1 MRKLCWHAL
10 LVGLIALVPSGLQA
24 QSTGTLTGTV
34 VDANSQRPLSG
45 VQIFVVGTQRGSLS
59 NQQGQFTVTGVPA
72 GQQQVRATLVGFAPS
87 SQTISVTPGQ
97 TVTVDF
103 SLEMSAVELGAVIV
117 TATGTQQSVREI
129 GSSVGVIDVQNVELA
144 PVTSFSDLIQGRSAG
159 VTVMQSS
166 GTTGSGSRIRIR
178 GSNSMSLSNSPL
190 LVIDGVRVDAAVSGD
205 QSLGFGVGGQT
216 PSRLNDLN
224 PEDIESIEILKGPSA
239 SSLYGTAAAN
249 GVIQV
254 TTRRGRA
261 GAPQLRAWSEYGQLS
276 KSVDFPDNVTVLDED
291 GNSCP
296 FVFQT
301 SGICTPAT
309 EQYRYN
315 PVEGGEIQPFE
326 TGVRTTIGASV
337 SGGSDQA
344 TFYVSGEYEDEDGV
358 FAELDGLTRTKLQTN
373 LTGRVTD
380 RLNVGAS
387 VSWLDSRLRLPQA
400 DNALFGIT
408 GMSLYADAD
417 PATIERTGG
426 FEDDYQFFLDWK
438 TFQDQRRFT
447 GSVNGDFEATS
458 WLRLNGLIGL
468 DQTSREEVNRLPQN
482 TAYAAFGGVYSNG
495 FIQNYTS
502 DVRNLTTSGNATALF
517 SLTPELVSTTSVG
530 TQWLREDFHRIYAF
544 GAGLI
549 PGVEESL
556 AGATSDYEAGE
567 DNILNSTVS
576 AYLQQQLAWRD
587 RVFVNAAVRGDK
599 NTAFGTD
606 IGWIWYPSLSGS
618 WVVSDEPFFPEN
630 SFFSSFRLRGAV
642 GQSGLRPGVTDA
654 LFYFNPRVV
663 TQGNTDV
670 QSVSVAA
677 VGNPDL
683 QPERVTEFEAGFEA
697 GALND
702 RLGLEMTYFRRNS
715 RDALVNVPLAL
726 SVGGSLNRFEN
737 LGRVRNSGLE
747 LMVSG
752 TPLLEENYSLD
763 LTLSGSTLNNELIEL
778 GTDLS
783 GDPLPPI
790 IVNSRQRHVE
800 GYPLGGWWQLPYTF
814 EDSNGDG
821 ALSIG
826 EVQVGDTAVFMGSP
840 FPDQEFAL
848 SGQLRLWNVRF
859 SGLLD
864 YKGGYKLANMTRAWR
879 NTFEANSDE
888 AYNPS
893 SLEEQAAQI
902 ALHTANTYAGY
913 IEDASFVKLR
923 ELSMT
928 VGLPS
933 ATAERIGVSGLSL
946 TLAGRNLATWTDY
959 KGFDPEVNYQ
969 GQANFTTADFSTMP
983 PNRLWTI
990 RIDANF

>member
-10 LVGLIALVPSGLQA
+10 LVGLIALVPNGLFA

-34 VDANSQRPLSG
+34 VDASTLRPLSG

-59 NQQGQFTVTGVPA
+59 NQQGQFSVTGVPA
-72 GQQQVRATLVGFAPS
+72 GQQQVRATLVGYSPM
-87 SQTISVTPGQ
+87 SQTVNVTPGQ
-97 TVTVDF
+97 TATVDF
-103 SLEMSAVELGAVIV
+103 SLDMSAVELGAVIV
-117 TATGTQQSVREI
+117 TATGAQQSVREI

-166 GTTGSGSRIRIR
+166 GTTGAGSRIRIR

-190 LVIDGVRVDAAVSGD
+190 LVIDGVRVDAAVSGA

-261 GAPQLRAWSEYGQLS
+261 GAPQLRAWAEYGELNRS
-276 KSVDFPDNVTVLDED
+276 AKFPDNVTVLDED

-301 SGICTPAT
+301 SDICTPAT

-315 PVEGGEIQPFE
+315 PVENGEIRPFE
-326 TGVRTTIGASV
+326 TGVRSTVGASV
-337 SGGSDQA
+337 SGGSEQA

-358 FAELDGLTRTKLQTN
+358 FADLDGMTRTKLQTN

-380 RLNVGAS
+380 RLNVAAS
-387 VSWLDSRLRLPQA
+387 VSWLDSKLRLPQA
-400 DNALFGIT
+400 DNALYGIT

-417 PATIERTGG
+417 PGTIAATGG
-426 FEDDYQFFLDWK
+426 FEAPYQFFEDWK

-447 GSVNGDFEATS
+447 GSVSGDFEAAS
-458 WLRLNGLIGL
+458 WLRLNGLVGL
-468 DQTSREEVNRLPQN
+468 DQTSREETNRLPQN
-482 TAYAAFGGVYSNG
+482 TAYAGFGGVYANG
-495 FIQNYTS
+495 FIQNYNS

-517 SLTPELVSTTSVG
+517 NLSDDIVSTTSVG

-567 DNILNSTVS
+567 DNTLNSTVS
-576 AYLQQQLAWRD
+576 AYVQQQLAWRD

-630 SFFSSFRLRGAV
+630 SFISSFRLRGAV

-663 TQGNTDV
+663 TQGNSDV

-683 QPERVTEFEAGFEA
+683 QPERVTEFEGGFEA

-715 RDALVNVPLAL
+715 SDALVNVPLAL

-747 LMVSG
+747 VMVSG

-763 LTLSGSTLNNELIEL
+763 LTLSGSTLSNELLEL

-783 GDPLPPI
+783 GEKLPPI
-790 IVNSRQRHVE
+790 LVNARQRHAE
-800 GYPLGGWWQLPYTF
+800 GYPLGGWWQLPYTY
-814 EDSNGDG
+814 EDTNGDG

-826 EVQVGDTAVFMGSP
+826 EVQVGDTAVFLGSP
-840 FPDQEFAL
+840 FPEQEFAL

-902 ALHTANTYAGY
+902 ALHTANSYAGF

-923 ELSMT
+923 ELAMT
-928 VGLPS
+928 VGLPDNF
-933 ATAERIGVSGLSL
+933 AQQMGVNGLSI
-946 TLAGRNLATWTDY
+946 TVAGRNLATWTDY